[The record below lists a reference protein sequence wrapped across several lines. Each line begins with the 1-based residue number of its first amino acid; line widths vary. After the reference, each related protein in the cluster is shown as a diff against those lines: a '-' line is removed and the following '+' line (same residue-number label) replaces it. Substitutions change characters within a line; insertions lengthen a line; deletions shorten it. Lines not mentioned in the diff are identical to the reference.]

1 MKITDDMVERAARAM
16 YLKYDGPHPDWPIG
30 VNERGYHQEPYVVQ
44 IPSWKWKY
52 EAVAR
57 AALEAA
63 LHQSDS
69 E

>member
-16 YLKYDGPHPDWPIG
+16 YLAWDGPHPDWPIG
-30 VNERGYHQEPYVVQ
+30 VNQHGYAQEPYVAK

-52 EAVAR
+52 ERVAR

-63 LHQSDS
+63 LRHSDS
-69 E
+69 